1 MDDAPL
7 LEQINSLYQEEEAL
21 YAEASAGGGLSGDDQ
36 ARLAD
41 IKVRLDQAYDLL
53 HQRQA
58 KRAAGEDPD
67 EARMRPVEVVED
79 YEQ

>member
-7 LEQINSLYQEEEAL
+7 MDRIHRLYKEEERL
-21 YAEASAGGGLSGDDQ
+21 YSEASVGGGLSEDDRG
-36 ARLAD
+36 RLEE
-41 IKVRLDQAYDLL
+41 IKVELDQAYDLL

-58 KRAAGEDPD
+58 KRAAGDDPD
-67 EARMRPVEVVED
+67 EAVLRPPAVVEN